1 MTVADVLP
9 AALRDAVSPYTGIVR
24 SLEECL
30 QATGDPPLFRFAC
43 EVGRG
48 SALLGSPLDHLAG
61 LGGAGLTRCGAASA
75 CVGEALERYS
85 AAYVQRDRIVVVS
98 ASELGDAA
106 VAPER
111 FALFSERQLR
121 QERFPFRRFTRDTRV
136 AWVAGRAL
144 PDGAEAWLPAE
155 LVFLS
160 DVVESGE
167 PRVAY
172 ATSSGL
178 ACAPTLD
185 AALVRCLCE
194 LLERDAFMIAWAG
207 RLSLPLL
214 DWAEDETVS
223 ELDARLFAPLGLGY
237 AAVDL
242 SAFHQLPSVLGVVRA
257 PHGRAGALGVGAGTA
272 PTVEQAWRKA
282 LSEAAAARAAGPK
295 LALVDDRDLGRHG
308 LRVASFEDHIRYYSD
323 RSRAEAASFLD
334 ASIERTPT
342 ALVPL
347 LEGDTPADH
356 VEALCARVETAGSS
370 AYWVDVTSP
379 DVASLGLVVARVVA
393 PELCMLDVVHSARF
407 LGGERLYGGAATLGL
422 RRGRLEERDVNPD
435 PHPFP

>member
-1 MTVADVLP
+1 MTVADLLP

-30 QATGDPPLFRFAC
+30 QTTGDPPLFRFAC

-48 SALLGSPLDHLAG
+48 FALLGSPLDHLTG
-61 LGGAGLTRCGAASA
+61 LGGAGLTRRAAASA

-85 AAYVQRDRIVVVS
+85 AACVPSDRIMVAS
-98 ASELGDAA
+98 ARELGDAA

-111 FALFSERQLR
+111 FALFSERQL
-121 QERFPFRRFTRDTRV
+121 QHEAFPFRRFTRDTRV
-136 AWVAGRAL
+136 AWVAGRSL

-160 DVVESGE
+160 DVVQSGAQ
-167 PRVAY
+167 RIGY

-194 LLERDAFMIAWAG
+194 LLERDAFMIVWAN

-214 DWAEDETVS
+214 DWAEDTRVS
-223 ELDARLFAPLGLGY
+223 ELDARLFASLGLEY

-242 SAFHQLPSVLGVVRA
+242 SAFHRVPSVLGVVRVSR
-257 PHGRAGALGVGAGTA
+257 GRAGALGVGAGTA
-272 PTVEQAWRKA
+272 PTLEQAWWKA

-295 LALVDDRDLGRHG
+295 LALVEERDLGREGAH
-308 LRVASFEDHIRYYSD
+308 VASFEDHIRYYSD
-323 RSRAEAASFLD
+323 RSRAAAASFLD
-334 ASIERTPT
+334 ASTERTPT
-342 ALVPL
+342 GSVPL
-347 LEGDTPADH
+347 LEGETPGDH
-356 VEALCARVETAGSS
+356 VAALCARVETAGSR

-379 DVASLGLVVARVVA
+379 DIASLGLVVAKVVA

-407 LGGERLYGGAATLGL
+407 LGGERLYKAAETLGL
-422 RRGRLEERDVNPD
+422 RHGRLDERDINPE